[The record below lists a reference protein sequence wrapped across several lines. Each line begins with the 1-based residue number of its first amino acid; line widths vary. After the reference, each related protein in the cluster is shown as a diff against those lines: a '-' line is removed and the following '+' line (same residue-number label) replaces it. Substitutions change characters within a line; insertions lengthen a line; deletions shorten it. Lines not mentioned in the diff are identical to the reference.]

1 MNVRENLEMSFRVET
16 LAEKIYFSL
25 SELFPD
31 ARALF
36 GRLSS
41 EESRHADIV
50 AISMKLLDIDQL
62 PAELAIDMEPLIKET
77 ISIAGKLE
85 DKVERKEITLEEA
98 LQLSI
103 ELEES
108 GAEAYLQEVLLGQT
122 VHESLNYVKQFCKD
136 CEFHTE
142 LIREFRDVLELKK
155 VKALLADRGM
165 EYKLNCW
172 EVHLCGRQ
180 LDNGHGHGD
189 LTCPAAADKRLNGMH
204 GGLNAG
210 RACWVV
216 AGTSCKGEARG
227 AYFHKFKSCRACDFY
242 LRVRE
247 EEGSLFQSS
256 AELLSRLEES

>member
-1 MNVRENLEMSFRVET
+1 MNIRENLEMSFRVET
-16 LAEKIYFSL
+16 LAEKIYL
-25 SELFPD
+25 ALGELFPE
-31 ARALF
+31 AMALF
-36 GRLSS
+36 ERLAG

-77 ISIAGKLE
+77 INIARKLE

-108 GAEAYLQEVLLGQT
+108 GAEAYLQEVLLGPT
-122 VHESLNYVKQFCKD
+122 AHESLNYVKQFCKD

-155 VKALLADRGM
+155 TKAIPAGQDLGS
-165 EYKLNCW
+165 KLNCW
-172 EVHLCGRQ
+172 EVHSCGRHSDSEDEQ
-180 LDNGHGHGD
+180 YALS
-189 LTCPAAADKRLNGMH
+189 CPAAADKRLSGVH
-204 GGLNAG
+204 GGVNAG

-227 AYFHKFKSCRACDFY
+227 AYVHKFKSCRVCDFY
-242 LRVRE
+242 LKVRE
-247 EEGSLFQSS
+247 EEGSSFQSS
-256 AELLSRLEES
+256 AELLSILEEE

>member
-1 MNVRENLEMSFRVET
+1 MNIRENLEMSFRVET
-16 LAEKIYFSL
+16 LAEKIYLSL
-25 SELFPD
+25 SELFPE
-31 ARALF
+31 AGALF
-36 GRLSS
+36 ERLSS

-85 DKVERKEITLEEA
+85 DKLERKEITLEEA

-122 VHESLNYVKQFCKD
+122 AHESLNYVKQFCKD

-155 VKALLADRGM
+155 AKAILADCAR
-165 EYKLNCW
+165 ESKLNCW
-172 EVHLCGRQ
+172 EVHLCGRHSGSEDEQ
-180 LDNGHGHGD
+180 DALS
-189 LTCPAAADKRLNGMH
+189 CPAATDKRLSGVH
-204 GGLNAG
+204 GGQNAG

-216 AGTSCKGEARG
+216 AGTSCKGAARG
-227 AYFHKFKSCRACDFY
+227 AYVHKFKSCRACDFY
-242 LRVRE
+242 LKVRE

-256 AELLSRLEES
+256 AELLSRLEKE